1 MKTPAEWKTLFES
14 SAFARQTNYSGPLGP
29 EYNPSGTR
37 LRLWA
42 PTAQKV
48 SVNLYRRGDGGACMG
63 TLPLEQHEQGVWSV
77 YLPGDQH
84 GHYYTFTVEVDGT
97 AYETGDPYAR
107 TAGVNGLRSMILD
120 APRIDPP
127 DWNHDHRVIVP
138 ASRRT
143 VLSLIHI

>member
-1 MKTPAEWKTLFES
+1 MKTPAAWKTLFES

-63 TLPLEQHEQGVWSV
+63 TCRWNSTGRASGRSICPATSTDITIPLP
-77 YLPGDQH
+77 
-84 GHYYTFTVEVDGT
+84 
-97 AYETGDPYAR
+97 
-107 TAGVNGLRSMILD
+107 
-120 APRIDPP
+120 
-127 DWNHDHRVIVP
+127 
-138 ASRRT
+138 SR
-143 VLSLIHI
+143 

>member
-1 MKTPAEWKTLFES
+1 MERNEN
-14 SAFARQTNYSGPLGP
+14 ARRVENAVREQRLCTADKLQRPLGP

-42 PTAQKV
+42 PRRRRYRST
-48 SVNLYRRGDGGACMG
+48 SYRRGRRRGLHGD
-63 TLPLEQHEQGVWSV
+63 LPLEQHGQGVWSV

-107 TAGVNGLRSMILD
+107 TQ
-120 APRIDPP
+120 
-127 DWNHDHRVIVP
+127 
-138 ASRRT
+138 AST
-143 VLSLIHI
+143 ACGA

>member
-63 TLPLEQHEQGVWSV
+63 TLPLAQHTRRATPT
-77 YLPGDQH
+77 PGRQAS
-84 GHYYTFTVEVDGT
+84 T
-97 AYETGDPYAR
+97 ACGA
-107 TAGVNGLRSMILD
+107 
-120 APRIDPP
+120 
-127 DWNHDHRVIVP
+127 
-138 ASRRT
+138 
-143 VLSLIHI
+143 

>member
-63 TLPLEQHEQGVWSV
+63 TLPLEQHGQGVWSV

-97 AYETGDPYAR
+97 AYETGDP
-107 TAGVNGLRSMILD
+107 
-120 APRIDPP
+120 
-127 DWNHDHRVIVP
+127 
-138 ASRRT
+138 
-143 VLSLIHI
+143 LSLIHI